1 VKRRMTAVLLA
12 DVVGYSRLMSTDE
25 DATHIMLAECFGG
38 MIEPKI
44 TEHGGHLIRSSGDGL
59 LVEFNS
65 ALDAVRCGTEIQH
78 ELRTR
83 NAGVATEQRFQMRI
97 GVNAGDVIVDERDI
111 YGNSVNIAARLETLA
126 EPGELFVTN
135 TVRDQLLGHPDLAF
149 EDRGRHRVKNIDA
162 PIQVFRVTLA
172 QDRKT
177 LSPWQ
182 RVQLAARERLAFF
195 RTSRPIFATSVLAI
209 LVAVAAIIGVPVW
222 RGQHAQSVHASIMVL
237 PFRSMSNDPDEGY
250 FADAVTDDLTTDLS
264 RMSDTTVIARATAF
278 TYKGKIVDP
287 RQIGQDC
294 DVRYL
299 LEGSIRK
306 VGTKVQAN
314 THLVDAR
321 SAVAIW
327 ADQFDSD
334 VTDLF
339 ELQEA
344 VTGRIASSLGIQLV
358 KAESRR
364 RDRSKDPN
372 AIDLRLRAMAIL
384 IESITPQH
392 NLAARKYLQEAV
404 SLSPLSANAWSQLAD
419 VLMRDYLNRWNE
431 AAKNTEA
438 RQDLLKQAEDAL
450 QKAFSLDPTLA
461 MNHMDDGFIRRAK
474 GDHQG
479 ALDAFDRALALD
491 PNLALGY
498 AQKANQLVLTG
509 RPKEAP
515 ALALKAIRLSPR
527 DPGISVFYWVLGR
540 AYFAMRNYDE
550 AIIWLRKSVA
560 ERPVWYNQAHLASAF
575 ALSGHAADADAT
587 LKEFSRA
594 LPGYT
599 LERIQKIYLDEIP
612 NKNPAF
618 QETLQELYKGLQQ
631 AGLTK

>member
-1 VKRRMTAVLLA
+1 MKRRMTAVLLA

-25 DATHIMLAECFGG
+25 DATHVMLTECFGG

-44 TEHGGHLIRSSGDGL
+44 SEHGGHLIRSSGDGL
-59 LVEFNS
+59 LVEFDS
-65 ALDAVRCGTEIQH
+65 ALDAVRCGIEIQRQ
-78 ELRTR
+78 LSAR
-83 NAGVATEQRFQMRI
+83 NIGVDTEHRFQMRI

-135 TVRDQLLGHPDLAF
+135 SVRDQLLGHPDLAF
-149 EDRGRHRVKNIDA
+149 EDRGHHRVKNLEA
-162 PIQVFRVTLA
+162 PIHVFRVSGAQEQKARSLLGRMWLA
-172 QDRKT
+172 VR
-177 LSPWQ
+177 
-182 RVQLAARERLAFF
+182 RRLELFSAP
-195 RTSRPIFATSVLAI
+195 RPIFVASI
-209 LVAVAAIIGVPVW
+209 LAVAAIVGALQVW
-222 RGQHAQSVHASIMVL
+222 HGERTHSAQASIMVL
-237 PFRSMSNDPDEGY
+237 PFRSMSNDPEEGY

-264 RMSDTTVIARATAF
+264 RMTDTVVIARATAF
-278 TYKGKIVDP
+278 TYKGKVVDP

-314 THLVDAR
+314 AHLVDAR
-321 SAVAIW
+321 TAVAIW

-334 VTDLF
+334 ITDLF

-364 RDRSKDPN
+364 REKTKDPT
-372 AIDLRLRAMAIL
+372 AIDMRLRAMAIL

-392 NLAARKYLQEAV
+392 NLAARNYLQEAV
-404 SLSPLSANAWSQLAD
+404 GLSPSSANAWSQLAD

-431 AAKNTEA
+431 AAENDDKRNE
-438 RQDLLKQAEDAL
+438 LLKNAEDAL

-461 MNHMDDGFIRRAK
+461 LSHMDDGFIRRAK

-479 ALDAFDRALALD
+479 ALDAFDRALTLD
-491 PNLALGY
+491 PNLALAY
-498 AQKANQLVLTG
+498 TQKANQLVLTG
-509 RPKEAP
+509 HPQEAP
-515 ALALKAIRLSPR
+515 PLVLKAIRLNSR
-527 DPGISVFYWVLGR
+527 DPNIGVAYWVLGR
-540 AYFAMRNYDE
+540 AYFAMKKYDE

-560 ERPVWYNQAHLASAF
+560 ERKMAWFSRAHLVSAF
-575 ALSGHAADADAT
+575 ALTGNGTDAADA
-587 LKEFSRA
+587 LKDFDNK

-599 LERIQKIYLDEIP
+599 LAGIQRIYAQEIP
-612 NKNPAF
+612 NTNPAF
-618 QETLQELYKGLQQ
+618 QNTLQDLYAGLKQ
-631 AGLTK
+631 AGMK

>member
-25 DATHIMLAECFGG
+25 DATHIMLTECFGG

-65 ALDAVRCGTEIQH
+65 ALDAVRCGTEIQQ

-83 NAGVATEQRFQMRI
+83 NAGVGTEQRFQMRI

-182 RVQLAARERLAFF
+182 RVQLAARQRLAFF
-195 RTSRPIFATSVLAI
+195 RTSRPIFTTSVLAI
-209 LVAVAAIIGVPVW
+209 LVAIAAIIGVPVW

-392 NLAARKYLQEAV
+392 NLAARKYLQEAGR
-404 SLSPLSANAWSQLAD
+404 LSPLSANAWSQLAD

-431 AAKNTEA
+431 AAKDTEA

-450 QKAFSLDPTLA
+450 QKAFSLDPTIA

-540 AYFAMRNYDE
+540 AHFAMRNYDE

-560 ERPVWYNQAHLASAF
+560 ERSVWYSRAHLASAF

-587 LKEFSRA
+587 LKEFSSA

-599 LERIQKIYLDEIP
+599 LERIQKIYLEEIP

>member
-25 DATHIMLAECFGG
+25 EATHVMLAECFDSL
-38 MIEPKI
+38 IQPKI
-44 TEHGGHLIRSSGDGL
+44 SEHGGHLIRSSGDGL
-59 LVEFNS
+59 LVEFDS
-65 ALDAVRCGTEIQH
+65 AHDAVRCGIEIQQ
-78 ELRTR
+78 ELSTR
-83 NAGVATEQRFQMRI
+83 NAGVGMEHRFQMRI

-111 YGNSVNIAARLETLA
+111 YGNSVNIAARLEALA
-126 EPGELFVTN
+126 EPGELFVPN

-149 EDRGRHRVKNIDA
+149 EDRGRHRLKNIDA
-162 PIQVFRVTLA
+162 PIQVFRVSRAKA
-172 QDRKT
+172 QPTPSFLR
-177 LSPWQ
+177 
-182 RVQLAARERLAFF
+182 RVRLAARRYLVPFSTP
-195 RTSRPIFATSVLAI
+195 RRIFVASL
-209 LVAVAAIIGVPVW
+209 LAVAAAIGAPPIW
-222 RGQHAQSVHASIMVL
+222 RAQHAHSAQASIMVL
-237 PFRSMSNDPDEGY
+237 PFRSMSNDPEEGY

-264 RMSDTTVIARATAF
+264 RMADTVVIARATAF

-306 VGTKVQAN
+306 IGTRVQAN

-364 RDRSKDPN
+364 RDQTNDPN
-372 AIDLRLRAMAIL
+372 ATDMRLRAMAIL
-384 IESITPQH
+384 IDSITPQH
-392 NLAARKYLQEAV
+392 NLAARKYLEEAV
-404 SLSPLSANAWSQLAD
+404 NLSPSSASAWSQLAD

-431 AAKNTEA
+431 AAKDAVA
-438 RQDLLKQAEDAL
+438 REDLLTKADDAL
-450 QKAFSLDPTLA
+450 QKAFSLDPTIALT
-461 MNHMDDGFIRRAK
+461 HMDDGFIRRAK
-474 GDHQG
+474 GDHHG

-491 PNLALGY
+491 PNLALAY
-498 AQKANQLVLTG
+498 TQKANQLVLTG
-509 RPKEAP
+509 HPQEAP
-515 ALALKAIRLSPR
+515 ALVMKAIRLNPR
-527 DPGISVFYWVLGR
+527 DPAISVAYWVLGR
-540 AYFAMRNYDE
+540 AYFAMKKYDE
-550 AIIWLRKSVA
+550 AIVWLRKSVA
-560 ERPVWYNQAHLASAF
+560 ERSTVWFSRAHLVSAF
-575 ALSGHAADADAT
+575 ALTGNGTDAAAA
-587 LKEFSRA
+587 LKDFDNA

-599 LERIQKIYLDEIP
+599 VARIQDIYLQEIP
-612 NKNPAF
+612 NRDPAF
-618 QETLQELYKGLQQ
+618 QNTLQELYKGLQQ
-631 AGLTK
+631 AGMK

>member
-1 VKRRMTAVLLA
+1 
-12 DVVGYSRLMSTDE
+12 
-25 DATHIMLAECFGG
+25 
-38 MIEPKI
+38 
-44 TEHGGHLIRSSGDGL
+44 
-59 LVEFNS
+59 
-65 ALDAVRCGTEIQH
+65 
-78 ELRTR
+78 
-83 NAGVATEQRFQMRI
+83 
-97 GVNAGDVIVDERDI
+97 
-111 YGNSVNIAARLETLA
+111 
-126 EPGELFVTN
+126 
-135 TVRDQLLGHPDLAF
+135 
-149 EDRGRHRVKNIDA
+149 
-162 PIQVFRVTLA
+162 
-172 QDRKT
+172 
-177 LSPWQ
+177 
-182 RVQLAARERLAFF
+182 
-195 RTSRPIFATSVLAI
+195 
-209 LVAVAAIIGVPVW
+209 
-222 RGQHAQSVHASIMVL
+222 MVL

-450 QKAFSLDPTLA
+450 KKAFSLDPTLA

-509 RPKEAP
+509 RPK
-515 ALALKAIRLSPR
+515 KRLHWR
-527 DPGISVFYWVLGR
+527 
-540 AYFAMRNYDE
+540 
-550 AIIWLRKSVA
+550 
-560 ERPVWYNQAHLASAF
+560 
-575 ALSGHAADADAT
+575 
-587 LKEFSRA
+587 
-594 LPGYT
+594 
-599 LERIQKIYLDEIP
+599 
-612 NKNPAF
+612 
-618 QETLQELYKGLQQ
+618 
-631 AGLTK
+631 

>member
-1 VKRRMTAVLLA
+1 
-12 DVVGYSRLMSTDE
+12 
-25 DATHIMLAECFGG
+25 
-38 MIEPKI
+38 
-44 TEHGGHLIRSSGDGL
+44 
-59 LVEFNS
+59 
-65 ALDAVRCGTEIQH
+65 
-78 ELRTR
+78 
-83 NAGVATEQRFQMRI
+83 
-97 GVNAGDVIVDERDI
+97 
-111 YGNSVNIAARLETLA
+111 
-126 EPGELFVTN
+126 
-135 TVRDQLLGHPDLAF
+135 
-149 EDRGRHRVKNIDA
+149 
-162 PIQVFRVTLA
+162 
-172 QDRKT
+172 
-177 LSPWQ
+177 
-182 RVQLAARERLAFF
+182 
-195 RTSRPIFATSVLAI
+195 
-209 LVAVAAIIGVPVW
+209 
-222 RGQHAQSVHASIMVL
+222 
-237 PFRSMSNDPDEGY
+237 MSNDPDEGY

-334 VTDLF
+334 ITDLF

-364 RDRSKDPN
+364 RDQSKDPN

-509 RPKEAP
+509 RP
-515 ALALKAIRLSPR
+515 
-527 DPGISVFYWVLGR
+527 
-540 AYFAMRNYDE
+540 
-550 AIIWLRKSVA
+550 
-560 ERPVWYNQAHLASAF
+560 
-575 ALSGHAADADAT
+575 
-587 LKEFSRA
+587 
-594 LPGYT
+594 
-599 LERIQKIYLDEIP
+599 
-612 NKNPAF
+612 
-618 QETLQELYKGLQQ
+618 
-631 AGLTK
+631 

>member
-1 VKRRMTAVLLA
+1 MKRRMTAVLLA

-25 DATHIMLAECFGG
+25 DATHVMLTECFGG

-44 TEHGGHLIRSSGDGL
+44 SEHGGHLIRSSGDGL
-59 LVEFNS
+59 LIEFDS
-65 ALDAVRCGTEIQH
+65 ALDAVRCGIEIQQ

-83 NAGVATEQRFQMRI
+83 NASVDTEHRFQMRI

-135 TVRDQLLGHPDLAF
+135 SVRDQLLGHPDLAF
-149 EDRGRHRVKNIDA
+149 EDRGRHRLKNIDP
-162 PIQVFRVTLA
+162 PIHVFRVSGA
-172 QDRKT
+172 QEEKT
-177 LSPWQ
+177 PSLLR
-182 RVQLAARERLAFF
+182 RVRLAARRGLELFSAP
-195 RTSRPIFATSVLAI
+195 RPIFVAAI
-209 LVAVAAIIGVPVW
+209 LAVAAIVGALQVW
-222 RGQHAQSVHASIMVL
+222 HGERMHSAQASIMVL
-237 PFRSMSNDPDEGY
+237 PFRSMSNNLEEGY

-264 RMSDTTVIARATAF
+264 RMTDTVVIARATAF

-306 VGTKVQAN
+306 IGTKVQAN
-314 THLVDAR
+314 AHLVDAH

-334 VTDLF
+334 ITDLF

-364 RDRSKDPN
+364 REQTKDPN
-372 AIDLRLRAMAIL
+372 AIDMRLRAMAIL
-384 IESITPQH
+384 IESITPPH
-392 NLAARKYLQEAV
+392 NLAARKYLQESV
-404 SLSPLSANAWSQLAD
+404 RLSPLSANAWSQLAD
-419 VLMRDYLNRWNE
+419 VLMRDYWNFWNE
-431 AAKNTEA
+431 AEKDANA
-438 RQDLLKQAEDAL
+438 RADLLKQAEDAL
-450 QKAFSLDPTLA
+450 QKAFSLDPTVALS
-461 MNHMDDGFIRRAK
+461 HMDDGFIRRAK

-498 AQKANQLVLTG
+498 AQKANQLVFMG
-509 RPKEAP
+509 HPQEAP
-515 ALALKAIRLSPR
+515 PLVLKAIRLSPR
-527 DPGISVFYWVLGR
+527 DPAISIFYWVLGR
-540 AYFAMRNYDE
+540 AYFAMKNYDE

-560 ERPVWYNQAHLASAF
+560 ERPTVWFSRAHLVSAF
-575 ALSGHAADADAT
+575 ALTGNGTDAAAA
-587 LKEFSRA
+587 LKDFSNA

-599 LERIQKIYLDEIP
+599 LTRIQDIYLKEILTSIQR
-612 NKNPAF
+612 F
-618 QETLQELYKGLQQ
+618 ETTLQELYKGLQQ
-631 AGLTK
+631 AGMK